1 MWQNVKFY
9 VIAFALVLTANLIT
23 TGLNLLEN
31 LFPEIHPLNQI
42 ITSLSGVT
50 LGGVIMVLGLLR
62 DSRLDDERKRTK
74 SAEEAAKSAQEEVK
88 SAQQDAKSAQREA
101 KSAQNEAKSAQQE
114 AKQQRIR
121 AERAEAELAHLRAE
135 NQFAAVLDRLRRL
148 EELNGISGPDP
159 GKPENRGE

>member
-74 SAEEAAKSAQEEVK
+74 SAEEAVK
-88 SAQQDAKSAQREA
+88 SAQQ
-101 KSAQNEAKSAQQE
+101 EAKSAQQEAKSAQEE

-121 AERAEAELAHLRAE
+121 AERAEAELAHLRSE

-148 EELNGISGPDP
+148 EELNGISGP

>member
-74 SAEEAAKSAQEEVK
+74 SAEEAAKSAQE
-88 SAQQDAKSAQREA
+88 DAKSAQEA
-101 KSAQNEAKSAQQE
+101 TKSAQEE

-121 AERAEAELAHLRAE
+121 AERAEAELAHLRSE

-159 GKPENRGE
+159 GQPENRGE

>member
-1 MWQNVKFY
+1 MWKNVKFY
-9 VIAFALVLTANLIT
+9 VIAFVLVLTANLIA

-31 LFPEIHPLNQI
+31 LFPEIHPLNQL

-74 SAEEAAKSAQEEVK
+74 SAEEAAKSAQEAV
-88 SAQQDAKSAQREA
+88 
-101 KSAQNEAKSAQQE
+101 KSAQQE
-114 AKQQRIR
+114 AKSAQEATNAAQEEARQQRIR

-135 NQFAAVLDRLRRL
+135 NQFAAVFDRLRRL
-148 EELNGISGPDP
+148 EELNGIPSPDP

>member
-74 SAEEAAKSAQEEVK
+74 SAEEAAKSAQE
-88 SAQQDAKSAQREA
+88 DAKSAQEA
-101 KSAQNEAKSAQQE
+101 TKSAQEE

>member
-88 SAQQDAKSAQREA
+88 SAQ
-101 KSAQNEAKSAQQE
+101 NEAKSAQEE

-121 AERAEAELAHLRAE
+121 AERAEAELAHLRSE

-148 EELNGISGPDP
+148 EQLNGISGPDP

>member
-74 SAEEAAKSAQEEVK
+74 SAEEAAKSAQEDAK
-88 SAQQDAKSAQREA
+88 SAQQDAKSAQQA
-101 KSAQNEAKSAQQE
+101 TKSAQEE

>member
-88 SAQQDAKSAQREA
+88 SAQQ
-101 KSAQNEAKSAQQE
+101 EAKSAQQATKSAQEE

-121 AERAEAELAHLRAE
+121 AERAEAELTHLRAE

>member
-9 VIAFALVLTANLIT
+9 VIAFVLVLTANLIA

-31 LFPEIHPLNQI
+31 LFPEIHPLNQL

-74 SAEEAAKSAQEEVK
+74 SAEEAAKSAQ
-88 SAQQDAKSAQREA
+88 QEA
-101 KSAQNEAKSAQQE
+101 KSAQEATNAAQEE
-114 AKQQRIR
+114 ARQQRIR

-135 NQFAAVLDRLRRL
+135 NQFAAVFDRLRRL
-148 EELNGISGPDP
+148 EELNGIPSPDP
-159 GKPENRGE
+159 DKPENRGE